1 MAWLASACWDGFM
14 SRQRLVAFDDAGAR
28 MSDTLT
34 TSRPLLDTDVF
45 GGKIFLDGKW
55 VTGGGGDIPVME
67 PATGAELTRAGLASP
82 ADVTRAARSAAEA
95 QKAWA
100 ALPHPERAAVLRRAG
115 ELWSVHAEEISDWNV
130 REVGAIPP
138 LAGFALHVAAAEC
151 FDASALPAA
160 PLGAL
165 LASEQP
171 RMSIAERIPV
181 GVVGVIS
188 PFNVPIILGIRS
200 VAPALALGNAVILK
214 PDPRTA
220 ISGGAM
226 FARIFE
232 EAGLPAGVLQVRPGG
247 ADVGEA
253 LVTAPPVR
261 VIAFT
266 GSTRAGRAVGA
277 LAGQHLKRAHLE
289 LGGNSALIVLP
300 DVDVTQAAS
309 VGAWGTFA
317 HQGQICMATS
327 RHLVHRDIAEEYTA
341 VLTEKVEKLPVGD
354 PFREQVAM
362 GPLIDAGQRDRV
374 HGLVT
379 ASVEGGATVRTGG
392 TFEGLFYRPTVLGDV
407 PVEAPAYQEEIFGP
421 VAPVTAFSSLDEV
434 VELATGTEYGL
445 SLGILTRDVYAGL
458 QLAERIPSGLVHI
471 NDQTVND
478 EAVAPFG
485 GVGASGTGSRHG
497 GPQANIE
504 AFTETQWVTL
514 RGDLPAY
521 PF

>member
-1 MAWLASACWDGFM
+1 MG
-14 SRQRLVAFDDAGAR
+14 
-28 MSDTLT
+28 
-34 TSRPLLDTDVF
+34 LLDD
-45 GGKIFLDGKW
+45 GAWQGKLWTGEWSDG
-55 VTGGGGDIPVME
+55 TGGTYSAVE
-67 PATGAELTRAGLASP
+67 PATGETLGEVGKATPEDVHTAALRA
-82 ADVTRAARSAAEA
+82 VEA
-95 QKAWA
+95 QRAWA
-100 ALPHPERAAVLRRAG
+100 ALPFEERARVLRRAG
-115 ELWSVHAEEISDWNV
+115 EVLEANSDEIKGWLA
-130 REVGAIPP
+130 RESGAIQPFGDFQVHTS
-138 LAGFALHVAAAEC
+138 AQEC
-151 FDASALPAA
+151 YEASALPSH
-160 PLGAL
+160 PYGEL
-165 LASEQP
+165 LRTGSP
-171 RMSIAERIPV
+171 RLSFARRVPA
-181 GVVGVIS
+181 GVVGVIA
-188 PFNVPIILGIRS
+188 PFNVPTILAIRA

-226 FARIFE
+226 FARVFE
-232 EAGLPAGVLQVRPGG
+232 EAGLPAGVLQVLPGA

-253 LVTAPPVR
+253 LVVEPAVR

-266 GSTRAGRAVGA
+266 GSTKAGRSVGE
-277 LAGQHLKRAHLE
+277 LAGRHLKRAHLE
-289 LGGNSALIVLP
+289 LGGNSALVVLP
-300 DVDVTQAAS
+300 DVDVAAASS
-309 VGAWGTFA
+309 VGAFGTFA
-317 HQGQICMATS
+317 HAGQVCMATS
-327 RHLVHRDIAEEYTA
+327 RHLVHADIAEEYTQI
-341 VLTEKVEKLPVGD
+341 LTDKVEKLPVGD

-379 ASVEGGATVRTGG
+379 SSVEGGATVRTGG

-421 VAPVTAFSSLDEV
+421 VAPVTPFSPLDEV
-434 VELATGTEYGL
+434 VELAAGTEYGL
-445 SLGILTRDVYAGL
+445 SLGILTGDVYAGL

-485 GVGASGTGSRHG
+485 GVGASGTVSRQV